1 MTVLDQ
7 EANAV
12 QQGTLVEFHKR
23 LGHLNFDAVE
33 RLARDLSSGIK
44 LTWKQTK
51 SCQSNKD
58 SGEHSPIDRVVGLA
72 CSYLKGSV
80 TPKARLNNRYTFDLF
95 LLLFEGKFR
104 CEIHVLRTES
114 GGEYENVY
122 LFRKRTGV
130 ARQRGEAPNQ
140 ASNGKTKR
148 MHRTITSMA
157 RCMIFAC
164 GLPLSYCRESVQD
177 ATAPRVKVLAKQ
189 TLSLG
194 KVVASTPPCKVYRD
208 PRNRNFSQHAR
219 QGIIVG
225 IGEETKGYR
234 VYLPNDKVVVT
245 AQHVQNKETLDK
257 TQNEQVQRLY
267 LSDDNGAA
275 DEDPA
280 GEATKP
286 A

>member
-1 MTVLDQ
+1 MLVPEGLGDAEGQT
-7 EANAV
+7 
-12 QQGTLVEFHKR
+12 QQ
-23 LGHLNFDAVE
+23 
-33 RLARDLSSGIK
+33 
-44 LTWKQTK
+44 
-51 SCQSNKD
+51 
-58 SGEHSPIDRVVGLA
+58 P
-72 CSYLKGSV
+72 
-80 TPKARLNNRYTFDLF
+80 FDLF

-177 ATAPRVKVLAKQ
+177 ATYILNGRRRTRTQAERLV
-189 TLSLG
+189 
-194 KVVASTPPCKVYRD
+194 
-208 PRNRNFSQHAR
+208 NFSQHAR